1 MQSYIALYTTSDAD
15 PAKVG
20 VSGPTARDP
29 RGFQPSQQEHTRM
42 ANHPEELILEVE
54 ELEERTT
61 PHIIWE
67 P

>member
-1 MQSYIALYTTSDAD
+1 MQNDDALYTTSDAN

-20 VSGPTARDP
+20 VGGSTVRDP

-61 PHIIWE
+61 PHIIWV